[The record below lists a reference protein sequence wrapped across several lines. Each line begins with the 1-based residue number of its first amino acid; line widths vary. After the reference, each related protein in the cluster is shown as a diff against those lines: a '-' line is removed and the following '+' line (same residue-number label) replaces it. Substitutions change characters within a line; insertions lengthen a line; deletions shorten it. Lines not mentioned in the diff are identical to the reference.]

1 MELHRLSD
9 LDDAALAELYAAQ
22 AESWLRVN
30 MISTLDGSATDIE
43 GRSGGIN
50 NAADQR
56 VFALLRGM
64 ADCVV
69 VGAGTARAERY
80 TDLSKPL
87 VLVSRGGGVPE
98 QLRDAASGEVL
109 MATFAAAEHLA
120 EAKRVLGEE
129 NVLVLGQHRVDLA
142 GLKQALVERG
152 WTNILCEGGPHLLRD
167 MLAEG
172 VVDELCLTVVPR
184 LLGGQHPR
192 ILGGPPID
200 VTARPALLLESDGTL
215 LGRWLI

>member
-1 MELHRLSD
+1 MDLHRLSE
-9 LDDAALAELYAAQ
+9 LDDSRLAQLYAVQ
-22 AESWLRVN
+22 TRPWLRAN
-30 MISTLDGSATDIE
+30 MISTLDGSATDIQ

-56 VFALLRGM
+56 VFSMLRTM

-87 VLVSRGGGVPE
+87 VLVSRSGMVPE
-98 QLRDAASGEVL
+98 QLRDAAPGKVL
-109 MATFAAAEHLA
+109 MATTAAAEHLG
-120 EAKRVLGEE
+120 EANRVLGEE
-129 NVLVLGQHRVDLA
+129 NVLVLGQHRVDLVV
-142 GLKQALVERG
+142 LKQALAERG
-152 WTNILCEGGPHLLRD
+152 WGSILGEGGPHLLRD

-172 VVDELCLTVVPR
+172 VVDELCLTIVPR

-192 ILGGPPID
+192 ILEGPPID
-200 VTARPALLLESDGTL
+200 VTARPALMLEADGTL
-215 LGRWLI
+215 LGRWLV